1 MIAKPQT
8 AIRNR
13 YLKTTKKVGVL
24 GGGSW
29 ATALVKL
36 LTENK
41 RNVHWYMRSES
52 AKTHLEKNGNNPHYL
67 QGVTLRKK
75 RLSISTDI
83 NEVVDKVDIIILCI
97 PAAFLTDSLDTIRGD
112 LKTNLLSLQ

>member
-52 AKTHLEKNGNNPHYL
+52 AKLLGINFKTS
-67 QGVTLRKK
+67 TLIIDAVYAILYEGKSPAKTFIKLSKK
-75 RLSISTDI
+75 L
-83 NEVVDKVDIIILCI
+83 N
-97 PAAFLTDSLDTIRGD
+97 
-112 LKTNLLSLQ
+112 

>member
-13 YLKTTKKVGVL
+13 YLKTTKKVGIL

-36 LTENK
+36 LTINK

-75 RLSISTDI
+75 NFQSVQISMRLSI
-83 NEVVDKVDIIILCI
+83 K
-97 PAAFLTDSLDTIRGD
+97 
-112 LKTNLLSLQ
+112 

>member
-41 RNVHWYMRSES
+41 RNVHWYMRSET
-52 AKTHLEKNGNNPHYL
+52 AK
-67 QGVTLRKK
+67 
-75 RLSISTDI
+75 
-83 NEVVDKVDIIILCI
+83 
-97 PAAFLTDSLDTIRGD
+97 
-112 LKTNLLSLQ
+112 